1 LGGLWGL
8 NIMNKLLNALGLLK
22 EDIDVSFLEETSSQ
36 NIYEDMEGSTSLGDV
51 SQFTP
56 ILNINKTKVQRRLK
70 LRRKKCRTKK

>member
-1 LGGLWGL
+1 MGGLWGL

>member
-1 LGGLWGL
+1 
-8 NIMNKLLNALGLLK
+8 MNKLLNALGLLK